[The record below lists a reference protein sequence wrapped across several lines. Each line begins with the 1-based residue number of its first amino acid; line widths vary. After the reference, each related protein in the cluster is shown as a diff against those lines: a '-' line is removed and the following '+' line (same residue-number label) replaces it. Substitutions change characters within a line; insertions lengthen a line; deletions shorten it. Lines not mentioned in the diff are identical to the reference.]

1 MKSKPLKSYKEF
13 RKFYWKHPELR
24 ELMEEKYRE
33 MQRECFLRGKCKKRK
48 NKNKAR
54 KTWDNPKNQIDR
66 DGICP
71 DQIDEIVNVGFYISR
86 VISNSLYYMC
96 HIIWPIY

>member
-1 MKSKPLKSYKEF
+1 MNIKRKPFKSYKEF
-13 RKFYWKHPELR
+13 RKFYWANPELR

-54 KTWDNPKNQIDR
+54 VAWTYPKNSVDVA
-66 DGICP
+66 GICP
-71 DQIDEIVNVGFYISR
+71 DQIDEIVKGGF
-86 VISNSLYYMC
+86 
-96 HIIWPIY
+96 

>member
-1 MKSKPLKSYKEF
+1 M
-13 RKFYWKHPELR
+13 R

-54 KTWDNPKNQIDR
+54 KAWSYPENQIDR

-71 DQIDEIVNVGFYISR
+71 DQIDEIVTVGFKS
-86 VISNSLYYMC
+86 VSL
-96 HIIWPIY
+96 

>member
-1 MKSKPLKSYKEF
+1 MKSKPLISYKEF

-54 KTWDNPKNQIDR
+54 VAWTYPKNPIDVS
-66 DGICP
+66 GICP
-71 DQIDEIVNVGFYISR
+71 DQIDEIVKDGF
-86 VISNSLYYMC
+86 
-96 HIIWPIY
+96 